1 MGNEV
6 SPRSGRYPEELL
18 FHQLYAL
25 AQDSGSLKAN
35 VSCWNDEHLEN
46 LVHQSFDS
54 FEG

>member
-6 SPRSGRYPEELL
+6 SPRSGRYPEDFP
-18 FHQLYAL
+18 FHQLYAP
-25 AQDSGSLKAN
+25 AQDNGSLKAN
-35 VSCWNDEHLEN
+35 VSCWSDEYSEN